1 MRAVIFEGKRT
12 ANKKKKI
19 VFICREKRG
28 CSALRRFSLGL
39 CGSSVEQSCRLA
51 SRQLFLLFVIIVDL
65 VAAMFLITGA
75 CRGENA
81 FKPTTTKKKSF
92 RSKKG
97 KYDAR
102 IVGRYQRENE
112 NKFLTNYLMG
122 GGHEKMGRK

>member
-1 MRAVIFEGKRT
+1 MAVWLVTFFRGMRAVIFEGKRT

-81 FKPTTTKKKSF
+81 FKPTITGACRGENAFKPTTTTTKKRVSAQKEVNMMHVS
-92 RSKKG
+92 
-97 KYDAR
+97 
-102 IVGRYQRENE
+102 
-112 NKFLTNYLMG
+112 
-122 GGHEKMGRK
+122 